1 MALIKYKPTSPGT
14 RTVVK
19 IDRSHLYK
27 GGPYLPL
34 TEHQKKTGARNH
46 SGRITTRHVGGGSRQ
61 NDSVIDFKR
70 DKGGIAGAAER
81 GQQDPSRSSRIAPV
95 QAADGTRRYIRDP

>member
-1 MALIKYKPTSPGT
+1 MIRRPPRSTLFPSTTLFRSYMALIKYKPTSPGT

-34 TEHQKKTGARNH
+34 TEHQNKTGARNNA
-46 SGRITTRHVGGGSRQ
+46 GRITTRHVGGGSRQ
-61 NDSVIDFKR
+61 KYRVIDFKR
-70 DKGGIAGAAER
+70 DKDGNAGVVER
-81 GQQDPSRSSRIAPV
+81 VA
-95 QAADGTRRYIRDP
+95 